1 VTRLVKE
8 LFDLPETVRKSD
20 FVEKIVD
27 AVAHAE
33 RTAET
38 FVATPALTEALDR
51 ALALV
56 GSALRDGRG
65 QAAYLHGS
73 FGSGKSHFMAML
85 SLLSSGH
92 DAAWRKP
99 ELHALRDKHAF
110 AGRAK
115 LLELHFHMMGKES
128 VDSAV
133 FGPYLAHVQKH
144 HPEKPMPALFADEE
158 LFADARTL
166 LDELG
171 ETKVFAPLNAGSAP
185 ADGWGELVDGWDRA
199 RFEAAIASSDGARR
213 GELFAVLAKSW
224 FKSVD
229 RVGTYVDFDHGL
241 GVLCR
246 HAKGLGYDAVVLF
259 LDELILA
266 LAHRALALGHR
277 AFGELPSPRGAS
289 RRTSSCRRGS
299 RRASGSTRAAASA
312 STCSAGRRAMRA
324 ARRSSRRWRTR
335 APRACGLRCSSTSR
349 PRWARPGPRCGPR
362 GSEGRARWR

>member
-1 VTRLVKE
+1 MTRLVKE

-56 GSALRDGRG
+56 GSALRDGRS

-115 LLELHFHMMGKES
+115 LLELH
-128 VDSAV
+128 
-133 FGPYLAHVQKH
+133 
-144 HPEKPMPALFADEE
+144 
-158 LFADARTL
+158 
-166 LDELG
+166 
-171 ETKVFAPLNAGSAP
+171 
-185 ADGWGELVDGWDRA
+185 
-199 RFEAAIASSDGARR
+199 
-213 GELFAVLAKSW
+213 
-224 FKSVD
+224 
-229 RVGTYVDFDHGL
+229 
-241 GVLCR
+241 
-246 HAKGLGYDAVVLF
+246 
-259 LDELILA
+259 
-266 LAHRALALGHR
+266 
-277 AFGELPSPRGAS
+277 
-289 RRTSSCRRGS
+289 
-299 RRASGSTRAAASA
+299 ST
-312 STCSAGRRAMRA
+312 
-324 ARRSSRRWRTR
+324 
-335 APRACGLRCSSTSR
+335 
-349 PRWARPGPRCGPR
+349 
-362 GSEGRARWR
+362 